1 MRMILCPP
9 MWSIP
14 SLVAAARIMICWIEL
29 YAASLSKL
37 DDTED
42 IIRLI
47 KPLIDNL
54 YARLGIKACRSLFQ
68 HIWGNQDWQNGFA
81 LNFNWCSCKGMY
93 NEVTIWHRYLYNS
106 EFQNL
111 DLCRFPN
118 HRSVVHLANTCCHY
132 YTIFLQNRLTHG
144 GGE

>member
-1 MRMILCPP
+1 

-29 YAASLSKL
+29 YVASLSKL

-54 YARLGIKACRSLFQ
+54 YARLGIKACRRLFQ
-68 HIWGNQDWQNGFA
+68 HIWGNQDWQN
-81 LNFNWCSCKGMY
+81 
-93 NEVTIWHRYLYNS
+93 V
-106 EFQNL
+106 
-111 DLCRFPN
+111 
-118 HRSVVHLANTCCHY
+118 
-132 YTIFLQNRLTHG
+132 
-144 GGE
+144 